1 MKKWFFISIAAVLLT
16 TCQKP
21 TIEMVDFDSFQV
33 TSVKYSD
40 VIVDG
45 ALNPEIRTME
55 LGDENNAKIASV
67 SMADLVSHLMEAVQS
82 NKVIQ
87 IAGTYTSSDIDGSP
101 SRCPGRCCFRPK
113 GRSETW
119 WW

>member
-55 LGDENNAKIASV
+55 LGDVNAGILPMVTCFIGKAS
-67 SMADLVSHLMEAVQS
+67 L
-82 NKVIQ
+82 
-87 IAGTYTSSDIDGSP
+87 ID
-101 SRCPGRCCFRPK
+101 FV
-113 GRSETW
+113 
-119 WW
+119 

>member
-21 TIEMVDFDSFQV
+21 TIEMVDFDSFHV

-55 LGDENNAKIASV
+55 LGDEDGTKIASV

-101 SRCPGRCCFRPK
+101 RPK
-113 GRSETW
+113 QQGHPNRRHLHQQ
-119 WW
+119 